1 MSLTAEQQALE
12 QITRAKRILVASKEN
27 PSLDALA
34 AAAAC
39 SLFLKKMG
47 KEHDA
52 VVPGFV
58 RADAPTFLPGLDALS
73 PSVGAMRTARITLDV
88 TRTPL
93 SELMY
98 DVRDGMLEITV
109 APKKGEWS
117 PKDLSFKNGGD
128 RYDLVIALDCPDMA
142 SLGTLMRDHADF
154 LHRTTVINVDRD
166 PGNEMWGQVNLADL
180 NAVATC
186 EVLYGLFKTWNRAH
200 IDGDVATALLA
211 GMIARTK
218 SFRTPNVTPRTL
230 ASASELV
237 ACGGRREEI
246 VQGLWRTRTVPTLK
260 LWGRALSRLEH
271 DRDRGLV
278 WSVLT
283 RQDFVETGASDASL
297 DGVVDELIAYAPE
310 AKVVA
315 LIHEP
320 ADAGPAH
327 VSLHANPPHSAAD
340 LGRPFDASGTRERA
354 TFRLP
359 AGQTVVEGTKAVVD
373 RLRTSLKP
381 AGR

>member
-34 AAAAC
+34 AAAAF
-39 SLFLKKMG
+39 SMVLKKMG
-47 KEHDA
+47 KEHET
-52 VVPGFV
+52 VVPGFI

-73 PSVGAMRTARITLDV
+73 PAVGAMRTARITLDV

-93 SELMY
+93 GELMY
-98 DVRDGMLEITV
+98 DVRDGKLEITV

-117 PKDLSFKNGGD
+117 PKDLTFLNGGD
-128 RYDLVIALDCPDMA
+128 RYDLVVALDCPDMA
-142 SLGTLMRDHADF
+142 SLGPLMRDHADF

-166 PGNEMWGQVNLADL
+166 PGNELWGQVNLADL

-186 EVLYGLFKTWNRAH
+186 EVLYGLFKGWNRTH

-218 SFRTPNVTPRTL
+218 SFRTQNVTPRTL
-230 ASASELV
+230 AAASDLV
-237 ACGGRREEI
+237 ASGGRREEI

-260 LWGRALSRLEH
+260 LWGRALSRLEQ
-271 DRDRGLV
+271 DRERGLV
-278 WSVLT
+278 WTVLT
-283 RQDFVETGASDASL
+283 RQDFVETGATDAAL
-297 DGVVDELIAYAPE
+297 DGVVDELIAYAPD
-310 AKVVA
+310 AKVVV
-315 LIHEP
+315 LVHEP
-320 ADAGPAH
+320 ADNGPAH
-327 VSLHANPPHSAAD
+327 VSLHANAPHSATD
-340 LGRPFDASGTRERA
+340 LGRQFNASGTRERA

-359 AGQTVVEGTKAVVD
+359 AGQPIVEGAKSVVD
-373 RLRTSLKP
+373 RLRETLKTT
-381 AGR
+381 